1 MPRAPALPLPPDPA
15 TRGPAPPQGGRPP
28 RLDAARTNLALPR
41 TAKRRAMAEARR
53 RGVTLAAVIAECIEA
68 MLGEGRAA

>member
-15 TRGPAPPQGGRPP
+15 TSRPPQGGRPP

-41 TAKRRAMAEARR
+41 QAKRQAMAEARR
-53 RGVTLAAVIAECIEA
+53 RGVTLASVIAECIEA
-68 MLGEGRAA
+68 MLGIKEA